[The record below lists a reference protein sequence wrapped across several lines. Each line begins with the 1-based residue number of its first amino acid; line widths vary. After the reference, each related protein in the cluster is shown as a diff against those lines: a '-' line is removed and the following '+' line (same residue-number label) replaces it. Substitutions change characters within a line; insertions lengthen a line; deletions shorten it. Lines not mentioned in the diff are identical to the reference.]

1 MFSYAHCSIIYY
13 SQDMEATIHIH
24 IHTHIYIY
32 KERERETE
40 RDREREKAWQ
50 PTPIFLPR
58 KSHEENPQRR
68 LVGYNT

>member
-1 MFSYAHCSIIYY
+1 MFCWLLTYKDANQNIY
-13 SQDMEATIHIH
+13 
-24 IHTHIYIY
+24 IYIY
-32 KERERETE
+32 KETERETE